1 MADFT
6 SKMVSLMAAMRRERN
21 GAVADDMRFYGAPY
35 GLNYGVSLPTVR
47 AIARGEE
54 KDHEFAKFLLCQQVR
69 ELRLA
74 AFHLAEPDKITR
86 EEFDL
91 WGGAIINSEAAE
103 EIAFA
108 LLRHTPALNEL
119 FDEWVAGSHPLW
131 VYAVMMAG
139 ARVMEPRKEWIEKCW
154 SAVVRFDAQAAE
166 TTSTPAAEG
175 EITPAVSAHLV
186 EVGAVA
192 LLSNIGLKSEENRQ
206 AIIDLVSSSER
217 LKSSTLVYDELSWRL
232 DTEF

>member
-1 MADFT
+1 MTDYT
-6 SKMVSLMAAMRRERN
+6 SKMVPLMAAMRRERN

-74 AFHLAEPDKITR
+74 AFYLAEPDKITC

-91 WGGAIINSEAAE
+91 WGDAVINSEAAE

-108 LLRHTPALNEL
+108 LLRHVPALDRL
-119 FDEWVAGSHPLW
+119 FDEWVSGEQVLR
-131 VYAVMMAG
+131 VYAVLMAA
-139 ARVMEPRKEWIEKCW
+139 ARVAEPRREWIASCW
-154 SAVVRFDAQAAE
+154 QAVVRFDALAADAAA
-166 TTSTPAAEG
+166 TSDGGISPSAA
-175 EITPAVSAHLV
+175 AHLV
-186 EVGAVA
+186 AVGAVA
-192 LLSNIGLKSEENRQ
+192 LLSNLGLKSEENRQ
-206 AIIDLVSSSER
+206 EIIDLLTASER
-217 LKSSTLVYDELSWRL
+217 LRTSTLVYDELSWRL
-232 DTEF
+232 DAKL